1 MEIRSAN
8 KLKRQLLTISSFNSF
23 GSFGWS
29 TIWNQ
34 KTPNGK
40 DSLRFFLEEE
50 GEEEGIR
57 ESAVFVLL
65 PFCFLTQPPLRR
77 KCKETGI

>member
-1 MEIRSAN
+1 METRSAN
-8 KLKRQLLTISSFNSF
+8 KLKRQFLPISSIYSF
-23 GSFGWS
+23 GSFSWS
-29 TIWNQ
+29 TIWDQ
-34 KTPNGK
+34 ETPNGK
-40 DSLRFFLEEE
+40 DSLRFFLEKE